1 MKNLVWSAKFVRK
14 FKRLTKKNTQIRI
27 QIEKTLEL
35 LIEDPFES
43 SLRTHK
49 LKGDLDGAWSCSVD
63 YDIRILFEFVIDPE
77 SGEEEIFLLTLN
89 SHDDVY

>member
-14 FKRLTKKNTQIRI
+14 FKRLTKKNAQLKI

-35 LIEDPFES
+35 LIEDPFDS

-49 LKGDLDGAWSCSVD
+49 LKGDLDGV
-63 YDIRILFEFVIDPE
+63 
-77 SGEEEIFLLTLN
+77 
-89 SHDDVY
+89 